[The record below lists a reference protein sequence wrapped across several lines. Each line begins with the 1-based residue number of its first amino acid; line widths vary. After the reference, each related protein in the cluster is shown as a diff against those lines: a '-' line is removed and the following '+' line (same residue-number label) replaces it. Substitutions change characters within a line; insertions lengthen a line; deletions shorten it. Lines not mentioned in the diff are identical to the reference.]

1 MEYYGKILCISYKD
15 LTYDDRPVIREDGKA
30 DYSKSRALR
39 GHHPSMLSMEE
50 LAPIMSVP
58 NYKKLAARKEI
69 NVVRQGKGLGS
80 YALIEIAT
88 MPLRFQERIK
98 LKYGEM
104 KEDILRNWFIGH
116 YHIDAKA
123 REFYTRFRFDNG
135 DTLPPEHIQEYT
147 VNASVIEAVMRAME
161 DATFMRK
168 AMKAGPVNW
177 GELAGAISYYQAE
190 FGHTLPVSSNR
201 FKKRVNDF
209 KANGYESLISR
220 KFMNQNRRKVTYD
233 IERLLLSIDAQPE
246 QPFNTTVWEQYNLFV
261 QGELELYDPETGE
274 VLNPADFTDKDGN
287 PLVLSPATVAN
298 YLNNPKNKAL
308 RAKLHMSQWDF
319 NNAYRPYHLRSIG
332 EFSLSK
338 VSLDDRDLPRP
349 MKDGNRVKAYY
360 AYDVVSGAVVGYAYN
375 RYKTTELFLDCMRN
389 MFQTLDRNGMYI
401 PAELEVEHHLV
412 SDFADGLMQAGTVF
426 PLIRWCNPGN
436 SREKRAEHKNREK
449 KYGVE
454 KRTQVGIGRWWAKL
468 EANRP
473 KEEKVYDEKNNT
485 YKVKTYSYEELVA
498 DDIRAIRTF
507 NAQPHPNQ
515 KRYPGMSRWDV
526 LCAHQNPNLAPW
538 DKAVLYRFIG
548 QHTETTIRQNTY
560 CTVMYNQYGLPSPE
574 IIEKLE
580 PRNYKVDA
588 YYLPDADGTINE
600 VYIYQNGRY
609 IATCKPVAR
618 YNENTAE
625 QTEYDKA
632 AYTEQSKYVAQFDK
646 MMKDGKIKRVGILA
660 KEEAKLITEV
670 QAEAVPLP
678 TQTEEEDYSAYM
690 DISAFEHDAV
700 AKI

>member
-1 MEYYGKILCISYKD
+1 MEYYGKILCISYND
-15 LTYDDRPVIREDGKA
+15 LTYDDRPVLVNGKA
-30 DYSKSRALR
+30 DYSRSRTLK
-39 GHHPSMLSMEE
+39 GVHPSTLSEEE
-50 LAPIMSVP
+50 LAPILSVP
-58 NYKKLAARKEI
+58 NYKKLAAKKEI
-69 NVVRQGKGLGS
+69 NVVRPGKGLGS
-80 YALIEIAT
+80 YALVEIAT

-98 LKYGEM
+98 LKYGDM
-104 KEDILRNWFIGH
+104 KEDVIRNWLGSH

-135 DTLPPEHIQEYT
+135 DALPPKHIQEYT

-168 AMKAGPVNW
+168 AMNAGPVNW

-246 QPFNTTVWEQYNLFV
+246 QPFNTTVWEQYNMFV
-261 QGELELYDPETGE
+261 QGDLELYDPETGE
-274 VLNPADFTDKDGN
+274 VLNPADFTDKNGN

-485 YKVKTYSYEELVA
+485 YKVKAYSYEELVA
-498 DDIRAIRTF
+498 DDIRAIQTF

-548 QHTETTIRQNTY
+548 QHTETTIQQNTY

-625 QTEYDKA
+625 QTEVDKA

-678 TQTEEEDYSAYM
+678 TQAEEEDYSAYM

>member
-98 LKYGEM
+98 LKYGDM
-104 KEDILRNWFIGH
+104 KEDVIRNWLGSH

-123 REFYTRFRFDNG
+123 RDFYTRFRFDNG

-246 QPFNTTVWEQYNLFV
+246 QPFNTTVWEQYNMFV
-261 QGELELYDPETGE
+261 QGDLELYDPETGE

-498 DDIRAIRTF
+498 DDIRAIQTF

-588 YYLPDADGTINE
+588 YYLPDADGPINE